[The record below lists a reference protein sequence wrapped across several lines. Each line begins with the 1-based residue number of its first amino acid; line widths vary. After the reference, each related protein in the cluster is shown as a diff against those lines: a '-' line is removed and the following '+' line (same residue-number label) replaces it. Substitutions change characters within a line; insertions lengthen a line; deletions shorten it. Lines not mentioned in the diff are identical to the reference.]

1 MLSLSIPSVA
11 FGKRVTGYN
20 RSSFAFERDRKR
32 VRGIY
37 VPLYSS
43 GESLL
48 KRPSKEKFD
57 FVSDE
62 QINRD
67 KMRIKS
73 RSA

>member
-1 MLSLSIPSVA
+1 MLSLSISSAA

-20 RSSFAFERDRKR
+20 RSSFAFERVRER

-37 VPLYSS
+37 VSLYSS
-43 GESLL
+43 GESPLE
-48 KRPSKEKFD
+48 RPSKEKFD

-62 QINRD
+62 INRD